1 MRFKTIFLWVIA
13 AAAMV
18 VSNSQPLH
26 AKIECT
32 PVYIFGFSA
41 SFTDSLVYMTNIQRL
56 DSAWVDTKTDFLID
70 RPIYSDQLQSYL
82 EAKGLENRTCVV
94 FFNVKKKKA
103 EDRFNEIKKSYGK
116 DSAVIVKMLETS
128 DFKFITPPYYGPDEN
143 DK

>member
-1 MRFKTIFLWVIA
+1 MRFKTIFLWMIV
-13 AAAMV
+13 AAAMIV
-18 VSNSQPLH
+18 ANGQALY
-26 AKIECT
+26 AKIERT

-41 SFTDSLVYMTNIQRL
+41 SFTDSLVYMTNIQCL

-70 RPIYSDQLQSYL
+70 RPIYSDQFQSYL

-103 EDRFNEIKKSYGK
+103 EDRFNEIKKRYGK
-116 DSAVIVKMLETS
+116 DASVIVKMLENN
-128 DFKFITPPYYGPDEN
+128 DFKFAVPAYYGADEN